1 MIGDNIRAL
10 MQENGYTQK
19 ELATRSGCNV
29 WAISRYVNNVHTPG
43 IKAIQRIAIA
53 LGVTVDELRNSDL
66 QERRN
71 TQ

>member
-1 MIGDNIRAL
+1 MIGDNIKIL
-10 MQENGYTQK
+10 MQKNDYTQK
-19 ELATRSGCNV
+19 ELAIRSGCTP

-43 IKAIQRIAIA
+43 IKALQRIAIA

>member
-1 MIGDNIRAL
+1 MIGDNIKVL

-19 ELATRSGCNV
+19 ELAIRSKCSV

-53 LGVTVDELRNSDL
+53 LGVTVDELHSSDL
-66 QERRN
+66 KERRN
-71 TQ
+71 T